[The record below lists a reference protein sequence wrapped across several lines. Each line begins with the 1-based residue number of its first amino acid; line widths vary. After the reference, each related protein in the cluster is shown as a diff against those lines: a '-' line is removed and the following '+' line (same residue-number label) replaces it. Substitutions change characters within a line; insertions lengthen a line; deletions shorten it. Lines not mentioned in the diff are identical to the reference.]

1 MWPHRKK
8 SQGFKS
14 GEGGG
19 HGISFKQFSWCTG
32 FFKIYFHLT
41 FCLEEKQDIRKN
53 SMLSRNCL

>member
-53 SMLSRNCL
+53 ATL